1 MALSVLPGCVRLS
14 ADGPKRYL
22 LGTTTFKGNSTIR
35 DGELEDLIP
44 QKPNRRFLGLPI
56 FPYLALYQAAE
67 VTYSK
72 EDQQRKLTALTQEY
86 QQKTTEYQNSPRQL
100 KKIQRKYGRKIAR
113 TKRRVEEG
121 NDFMRIFGEPPVYF
135 SQDDVLKN
143 TEKIRGYLFNN
154 GFFENK
160 VTYETDTSF
169 KRIRI
174 TYMIQ
179 ENRPTLLRDVRYSIA
194 DARVDSLVQNEK
206 NKSWLKTKDRYKGSS
221 FEEERIRLETLLR
234 DNGYYGFSRQY
245 ISYLVNDTITAPQ
258 TDSLYKQVDVLLRV
272 ENPGSEGT
280 FTVYPVQSVQ
290 FEVLP
295 PGNWPDS
302 LFRKDTTQYQDI
314 RYIFSEKEFSPRIL
328 NGKMLIRPGKLYSQ
342 QDERETQRQLSL
354 TDQFRFVNYT
364 FDTTAQ
370 GLRGYFRAIP
380 LDKYQVS
387 ADVGV
392 NVIQLQQAPGPFA
405 NLSYKIR
412 NVFNGLENF
421 EVNLRGGIEAV
432 TGFNDGNL
440 YRSQELSVNTS
451 LLFPQLLFPAG
462 SFRYRFGRFNPR
474 TQVGLGYNYVNRP
487 EYARSSVKAAMTYSL
502 QPSPVTFFN
511 LSLLDLNILNTTRL
525 APEFDSLLSSLQS
538 QGNNLRNSFLRSFV
552 SDINFTFVYNTNSF
566 IGPPKNAQYL
576 RVALESGGTT
586 LGLFPG
592 QRDIIN
598 KPFGNLQFYQYLRW
612 NVDYR
617 HYWPVGRRSSF
628 VARVNSGNVYSYGV
642 SSVPPYEKYFFAGGS
657 NSVRAWLPRRL
668 GPGASPPRLTPSNFS
683 VEAPGE
689 LLLEGNL
696 EFRGRLF
703 RFFGDVN
710 YALFLDAGNVWT
722 LPTAKNSTP
731 ADYAPGDFRW
741 SEFTRQ
747 IALGTGFGIRYDLQY
762 FVLRFDF
769 GLKVYDPYRQKFV
782 LRDFSWQK
790 PFSPSQPNFLNFN
803 LGVGYPF

>member
-1 MALSVLPGCVRLS
+1 MALLLPGCVRLS
-14 ADGPKRYL
+14 GEGPKPYL
-22 LGTTTFKGNSTIR
+22 LGTTTFKGNTTIK

-72 EDQQRKLTALTQEY
+72 EDQQRKLAAIMLEY
-86 QQKTTEYQNSPRQL
+86 QQKTTEYQNSLRQL
-100 KKIQRKYGRKIAR
+100 KKIQRRYERKIVR

-121 NDFMRIFGEPPVYF
+121 NDFMRILGEPPVYF
-135 SQDDVLKN
+135 SQEDLLKN
-143 TEKIRGYLFNN
+143 TEKVRGYLFNN

-174 TYMIQ
+174 TYLIQ
-179 ENRPTLLRDVRYSIA
+179 ENRPTLLRDVLYSIA
-194 DARVDSLVQNEK
+194 DPRVDSLVEK
-206 NKSWLKTKDRYKGSS
+206 DKDKSVLKNGERYKGTS

-245 ISYLVNDTITAPQ
+245 VSYLVNDTITAPQ

-272 ENPGSEGT
+272 ENPSGEGT

-290 FEVLP
+290 FEVLQ
-295 PGNWPDS
+295 PGNLPDS
-302 LFRKDTTQYQDI
+302 LFQKDTTTLEGI
-314 RYIFSEKEFSPRIL
+314 RYIFAEKRFSPRIL
-328 NGKMLIRPGKLYSQ
+328 NGKMLVRPGNVYSQ

-354 TDQFRFVNYT
+354 TDQFRFINYS

-387 ADVGV
+387 ADVGL

-412 NVFNGLENF
+412 NIFNGLENF

-440 YRSQELSVNTS
+440 YRSQELSLNTS
-451 LLFPQLLFPAG
+451 LLFPQLLFPG
-462 SFRYRFGRFNPR
+462 NSFRYRFGRFNPR

-502 QPSPVTFFN
+502 QPSPYTFFN
-511 LSLLDLNILNTTRL
+511 LSLLDLNVLNTTRL

-538 QGNNLRNSFLRSFV
+538 QGNNLRNSFRRSFV

-566 IGPPKNAQYL
+566 IGPPKNARYL

-586 LGLFPG
+586 QGLFPG
-592 QRDIIN
+592 QREIIN

-617 HYWPVGRRSSF
+617 RYWPVGRRSSF

-703 RFFGDVN
+703 RFFGDIN
-710 YALFLDAGNVWT
+710 YAVFLDAGNVWT
-722 LPTAKNSTP
+722 LPTVNNSTP
-731 ADYAPGDFRW
+731 ASYAPGDFRW
-741 SEFTRQ
+741 SQFARQ

-769 GLKVYDPYRQKFV
+769 GLKVYDPYQEKFV

-790 PFSPSQPNFLNFN
+790 PFSPSQSNFLNFN